1 MDGAKLLTAYACK
14 GLYCGYGAVRV
25 TWSAS
30 E

>member
-1 MDGAKLLTAYACK
+1 LLTTYAPK